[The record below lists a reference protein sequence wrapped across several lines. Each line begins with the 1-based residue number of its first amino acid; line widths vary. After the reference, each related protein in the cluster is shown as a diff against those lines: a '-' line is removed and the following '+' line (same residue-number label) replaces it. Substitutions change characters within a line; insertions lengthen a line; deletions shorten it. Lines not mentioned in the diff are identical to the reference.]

1 VLHWLTDPYQSDFMR
16 NAAAVAVLIGVLAPT
31 IGVWVVLRRL
41 SYLGD
46 AMSHATL
53 AGVAGAYLLGISIT
67 LGALAAGVVMGVLV
81 TQLERTRRIGQ
92 DAAIGVAESLLFA
105 LGIVLISRSDRI
117 GVDLTHYLFGQII
130 TVTHHDLVVNAA
142 LTVGA
147 LLVVALLFDDLRA
160 VTFDSAHARQVG
172 VRVDAVH
179 LALMTL
185 ISVTVVVS
193 LDTVGLLMSIAMIV
207 TPAAA
212 ARLVTNRAR
221 TMTLLAI
228 GIGVSSALL
237 GLTLAYHLATP
248 PGPTI
253 ALCTIAWFAVI
264 AAAARLP
271 IQRPHRP
278 TDRTEPAT
286 HVPHR

>member
-1 VLHWLTDPYQSDFMR
+1 VLRWLTDPYQTDFMR

-41 SYLGD
+41 AYLGD

-53 AGVAGAYLLGISIT
+53 GGVAGAYLLGVSIT

-81 TQLERTRRIGQ
+81 TQLERHRRIAQ

-117 GVDLTHYLFGQII
+117 GVDLSHYLFGQIV
-130 TVTHHDLVVNAA
+130 TVTRHDLLVSAG
-142 LTVGA
+142 LTAGA
-147 LLVVALLFDDLRA
+147 LVVVLVLFDDLRA
-160 VTFDSAHARQVG
+160 ITFDAAHARQVG

-212 ARLVTNRAR
+212 ARMVTNRAR
-221 TMTLLAI
+221 TMTLVAI

-253 ALCTIAWFAVI
+253 ALCTVAWFALV
-264 AAAARLP
+264 AVGAAR
-271 IQRPHRP
+271 QRRAHTPLSPRQ
-278 TDRTEPAT
+278 EPAD
-286 HVPHR
+286 HVACL